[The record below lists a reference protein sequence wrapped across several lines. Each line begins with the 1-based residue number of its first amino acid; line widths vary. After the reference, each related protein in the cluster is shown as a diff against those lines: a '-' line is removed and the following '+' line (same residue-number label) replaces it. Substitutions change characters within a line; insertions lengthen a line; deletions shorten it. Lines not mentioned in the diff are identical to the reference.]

1 MKLHILA
8 IGVHPDDVEL
18 GCGGMLLKHALK
30 GQKTGILD
38 LTQGEMG
45 TRGTIETRYT
55 EAAGAAKALKADI
68 RENLKM
74 RDGFFVNDEAHQRQI
89 IEVLRRYRPEIVLAN
104 ALSDRHP
111 DHGRAGKLIA
121 DACFL
126 SGLRKVETADNGQA
140 QEAWRPKMVYH
151 YIQDVFRE
159 PDIIVDISEVYEQ
172 KMEAIRCYET
182 QFLPQGSNDPMT
194 YISQSGFLEHIRA
207 RDFDM
212 GHRIG
217 VQYGEGF
224 TCQRNIGVSDL
235 DQVIYP
241 QFP

>member
-30 GQKTGILD
+30 RQKIGILD
-38 LTQGEMG
+38 LTRGEMG

-55 EAAGAAKALKADI
+55 EAAAAAGILRADV
-68 RENLKM
+68 RENLEM
-74 RDGFFVNDEAHQRQI
+74 RDGFFVNDEAHQLKI
-89 IEVLRRYRPEIVLAN
+89 VAVLRRYRPDIVLAN
-104 ALSDRHP
+104 ALNDRHP

-126 SGLRKVETADNGQA
+126 SGLRKVVTMDNNQS
-140 QEAWRPKMVYH
+140 QEAWRPKMVFH

-159 PDIIVDISEVYEQ
+159 PDIIVDISDVYEQ
-172 KMEAIRCYET
+172 KMDAIRCYGT

-194 YISQSGFLEHIRA
+194 YISRSGFLEHIRA

-217 VQYGEGF
+217 VKYGEGF

>member
-18 GCGGMLLKHALK
+18 GCGGLLLKHALK

-45 TRGTIETRYT
+45 TRGTIDTRYAEA
-55 EAAGAAKALKADI
+55 EAAARVLKAAV

-74 RDGFFVNDEAHQRQI
+74 RDGFFVNDEAHQVKI
-89 IEVLRRYRPEIVLAN
+89 IEALRRYRPDIVLAN

-126 SGLRKVETADNGQA
+126 SGLRKVETSDRGRP
-140 QEAWRPKMVYH
+140 QEAWRPKMVFH

-159 PDIIVDISEVYEQ
+159 PDIIVDISDIYEQ
-172 KMEAIRCYET
+172 KMDAIRCYGT
-182 QFLPQGSNDPMT
+182 QFLSQGSDDPMT
-194 YISQSGFLEHIRA
+194 YISRSGFLEHVRA

-217 VQYGEGF
+217 VKYGEGF
-224 TCQRNIGVSDL
+224 TCQRNIGITDL
-235 DQVIYP
+235 DRMIYP
-241 QFP
+241 EFP